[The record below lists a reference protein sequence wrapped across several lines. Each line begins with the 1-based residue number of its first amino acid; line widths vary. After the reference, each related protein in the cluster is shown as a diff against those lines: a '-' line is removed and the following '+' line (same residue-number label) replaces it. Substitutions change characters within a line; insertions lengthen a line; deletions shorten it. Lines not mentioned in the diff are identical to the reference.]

1 MQQRLEKLAADLDNA
16 RELSQ
21 RIVADK
27 AQLQNE
33 KTKLTQQLAE
43 QARLTNLLNIQLKWY
58 TFISSFVV
66 LPWRHNCCP
75 GFNSPTDYWLDLF
88 SVVMNS
94 RLPFF
99 VNGCSLSVS
108 FMQSCLVESSHDFRF
123 RFRWENS
130 ILTIKFSEGLCLASY
145 KNFIVQF
152 ICPCAFCLGRK
163 FLSLTCRGNVFF
175 LFFSLSASTPSV
187 SPCSSRGS
195 LSLSGSRGSLSA
207 SSRGS
212 LNSLNYPDMNHS
224 GLSEP
229 FNLRE
234 LHQRVTEMLQGMS
247 REAVT
252 PCPPI
257 RTTGAATSYTLTSG
271 RASHAS
277 NSSQV
282 SLSSR
287 DSMSLS
293 SHSPPVSPITSD
305 LSPTHSPATAR
316 IISSEGESTSGL
328 DVTELERNPLPLV
341 SPFLGMH

>member
-1 MQQRLEKLAADLDNA
+1 MDNA

-75 GFNSPTDYWLDLF
+75 GFNSPTYYWLDLF

-108 FMQSCLVESSHDFRF
+108 FMQSCLVESSYDFRF

-130 ILTIKFSEGLCLASY
+130 FLTIKFSEGLCLASY

-152 ICPCAFCLGRK
+152 ICPCALCLGRK

-175 LFFSLSASTPSV
+175 YFFYFSV
-187 SPCSSRGS
+187 CQQAHLPFLLVQAEVPFRCLGAVDPC
-195 LSLSGSRGSLSA
+195 L
-207 SSRGS
+207 
-212 LNSLNYPDMNHS
+212 
-224 GLSEP
+224 
-229 FNLRE
+229 
-234 LHQRVTEMLQGMS
+234 
-247 REAVT
+247 
-252 PCPPI
+252 
-257 RTTGAATSYTLTSG
+257 
-271 RASHAS
+271 
-277 NSSQV
+277 
-282 SLSSR
+282 
-287 DSMSLS
+287 
-293 SHSPPVSPITSD
+293 PPVGA
-305 LSPTHSPATAR
+305 L
-316 IISSEGESTSGL
+316 
-328 DVTELERNPLPLV
+328 
-341 SPFLGMH
+341 